1 MQESSGGS
9 EHAGAETPF
18 QLARRVAAE
27 KDLEILILA
36 SVNRVRGRE
45 RMILTGTLTE
55 FGNMRGT
62 LQMPL
67 LLRFSAAPSLKP
79 VFCFVFTEE
88 EAGMSVAACHI
99 CWLSPD

>member
-18 QLARRVAAE
+18 QLSRKVAAE
-27 KDLEILILA
+27 NDLEILILA

-45 RMILTGTLTE
+45 RMILTGMLTE

-62 LQMPL
+62 
-67 LLRFSAAPSLKP
+67 
-79 VFCFVFTEE
+79 
-88 EAGMSVAACHI
+88 
-99 CWLSPD
+99 